1 MVRELTELS
10 SQEIIKII
18 GSGHSFLITFES
30 VARKRYIPSEPS
42 SSEIIKFIGSRYCFL
57 MSFEKVSR
65 KRNMPC
71 EPLSSEVIQIIW
83 SRHGFSNEFGEGS
96 QKQRHTFLE
105 RCEKVPGARGESRR
119 AQNLK
124 IILKSRFPEEI
135 NTF

>member
-1 MVRELTELS
+1 M
-10 SQEIIKII
+10 
-18 GSGHSFLITFES
+18 TFER

-83 SRHGFSNEFGEGS
+83 SRHGFLMTLEKGIRRRDIPFQRDARRVQKLQEGPGG
-96 QKQRHTFLE
+96 F
-105 RCEKVPGARGESRR
+105 KVS
-119 AQNLK
+119 K
-124 IILKSRFPEEI
+124 
-135 NTF
+135 